1 MEEINYPRYNEV
13 LYTTVLANGLRV
25 NLLPRKN
32 FHKTYGVLT
41 TDYGSIDNTFIPY
54 GKEELIKV
62 PDGIAHFLE
71 HKMFEKQDHDA
82 FDLFVYDGTGT
93 DSQRI
98 LFTDPFPADPEDQQ
112 KDGRISR
119 K

>member
-62 PDGIAHFLE
+62 PDGIAHFWSIRCLKNKIMMLLIFLDSMAHPPMLLQVLRERAICFLQLE
-71 HKMFEKQDHDA
+71 TLTSA
-82 FDLFVYDGTGT
+82 
-93 DSQRI
+93 
-98 LFTDPFPADPEDQQ
+98 
-112 KDGRISR
+112 SR
-119 K
+119 FY